1 MEGGMTSTH
10 GFVARVAGLVLLA
23 AIAAPAAGQD
33 FRGAITGRVS
43 DTSNAVLPGATV
55 TATNTATNQATSSVT
70 NSDGLYN
77 LLFLTPGVYHVVA
90 ELTGFKRLDRQNIEV
105 RV

>member
-1 MEGGMTSTH
+1 MTWTR
-10 GFVARVAGLVLLA
+10 GFVARVCGQVCLA
-23 AIAAPAAGQD
+23 ALLVSPAAAQD
-33 FRGAITGRVS
+33 FRGAISGRVT

-55 TATNTATNQATSSVT
+55 TATNTATNQSTTSVA

-77 LLFLTPGVYHVVA
+77 LPFLTPGIYTVVS
-90 ELTGFKRLDRQNIEV
+90 ELTGFKKLDRQGVEV